1 MPMTLLIDQNENR
14 NHPDLTLLLEQSLE
28 VQVGDYNQSPNGGV
42 CYPDFTVSGGETL
55 VGINRKTCGEWLSD
69 SDKVIEQVQRELAGP
84 CEQLVLLIEGVMVA
98 GKTGMGAYDPNWD
111 SYVPLMT
118 RNGPHPSIGA
128 VQTTRRAYTVNPKH
142 AQNQQT
148 RLEWLGV
155 MIAHTYDI
163 KDTAS
168 KLIAMHDLVLKGEP
182 NKVLDRLI
190 KQEFHI
196 QALDPIERA
205 MALSLMGIINGGV
218 GETTALTISAS
229 FSTIGELM
237 NYWSTGGTIADM
249 VMQSGRRI
257 GVAFEKKLQKA
268 LGWNDSII
276 SSTTGRTD
284 DTGDILE
291 PSRLV

>member
-1 MPMTLLIDQNENR
+1 MLLIDQNEHR

-28 VQVGDYNQSPNGGV
+28 VQIGDYNQSPNGGV
-42 CYPDFTVSGGETL
+42 TYPDFTVSGGETL

-84 CEQLVLLIEGVMVA
+84 CEQLVLLIEGVM
-98 GKTGMGAYDPNWD
+98 KTGVEGGVEAYQFQWKAEHFYNKGQDHG
-111 SYVPLMT
+111 SVPFA
-118 RNGPHPSIGA
+118 RRYYA
-128 VQTTRRAYTVNPKH
+128 VNYKH

-155 MIAHTYDI
+155 MVTHTYDI
-163 KDTAS
+163 RDTAS

-249 VMQSGRRI
+249 VMQSGRRV
-257 GVAFEKKLQKA
+257 GVAAEKKLQKA
-268 LGWNDSII
+268 LGWNDSCI
-276 SSTTGRTD
+276 SSTAGRTN

-291 PSRLV
+291 PSSLV